1 MLHMKLHLNARASQ
15 RGLTLVELMVGL
27 TLGLLVTAALLTV
40 FANASNTGRN
50 LERAS
55 QQIETGR
62 YVAELLSEDLRLA
75 GFYGEVQFT
84 GAVYSQ
90 PDPCSTTPNPTGA
103 LNWVA
108 DPLTLPAPVR
118 GYRHAD
124 TVTCLANRR
133 AGTDAIAMR
142 RVSAETITPASIA
155 TPNTQNYV
163 QYSYCVSDPAM
174 TRLVFG
180 ADPSAFVL
188 HNRNCTAANSVRAY
202 VSRIYFV
209 ASCNQCGTG
218 GDTIPTLKRMELV
231 GNQVVETPLA
241 EGVEMLRI
249 EYGFD
254 LNNDGAPDTYLL
266 TTDAS
271 VTGAAWENVV
281 AIKMHYVTRSIEK
294 ASGTGLATA
303 QSFTLGGAGTYE
315 IPTADGYT
323 RRAYTTVIRLA
334 NSSGQREVQ

>member
-1 MLHMKLHLNARASQ
+1 MNMHYVTRRVQ

-75 GFYGEVQFT
+75 GFYGEVQLA

-90 PDPCSTTPNPTGA
+90 PNPCSTTPNPTGA

-108 DPLTLPAPVR
+108 DPLTLPSPVR
-118 GYRHAD
+118 GYRDAD
-124 TVTCLANRR
+124 AVTCLANRR

-142 RVSAETITPASIA
+142 RVSSETTAPSSIT

-180 ADPSAFVL
+180 TDSSSFVL
-188 HNRNCTAANSVRAY
+188 HNRNCTAANTVRAY

-209 ASCNQCGTG
+209 ASCNQCGSG
-218 GDTIPTLKRMELV
+218 GDSIPTLKRMELV
-231 GNQVVETPLA
+231 GNQLVETPLA

-254 LNNDGAPDTYLL
+254 TNNDGAPDTYLL
-266 TTDAS
+266 AADAA
-271 VTGAAWENVV
+271 VTGATWENVV
-281 AIKMHYVTRSIEK
+281 SIKMHYVTRSIDK

-315 IPTADGYT
+315 IATADGYT

-334 NSSGQREVQ
+334 NPSGVREIQ

>member
-1 MLHMKLHLNARASQ
+1 MHTMKKHHHTRPAQ
-15 RGLTLVELMVGL
+15 RGLTLIELMVGL

-62 YVAELLSEDLRLA
+62 YVAELMSEDLRLA

-84 GAVYSQ
+84 GTAYSQ
-90 PDPCSTTPNPTGA
+90 PDPCSSDPNPAGA

-108 DPLTLPAPVR
+108 DPLTLPTPVR
-118 GYRHAD
+118 GYREAD
-124 TVTCLANRR
+124 AVGCLTHRR
-133 AGTDAIAMR
+133 PGTDAVAMR
-142 RVSAETITPASIA
+142 RVSVEITAPASLPG
-155 TPNTQNYV
+155 TNTQNYV
-163 QYSYCVSDPAM
+163 QYSYCQTDPAM

-180 ADPSAFVL
+180 TASSGFVL
-188 HNRNCTAANSVRAY
+188 HNRNCTAANGVRAY
-202 VSRIYFV
+202 VSRLYFV
-209 ASCNQCGTG
+209 DSCNQCGTG
-218 GDTIPTLKRMELV
+218 GDTIPTLKRMELI

-241 EGVEMLRI
+241 EGVEMMRI

-254 LNNDGAPDTYLL
+254 TNNDGAPDTYLL
-266 TTDAS
+266 TTDAA
-271 VTGAAWENVV
+271 VAGATWENVV
-281 AIKMHYVTRSIEK
+281 SIKLHYVTRSIEK

-323 RRAYTTVIRLA
+323 RRVYTTVVRLA
-334 NSSGQREVQ
+334 NPSGQREVQ